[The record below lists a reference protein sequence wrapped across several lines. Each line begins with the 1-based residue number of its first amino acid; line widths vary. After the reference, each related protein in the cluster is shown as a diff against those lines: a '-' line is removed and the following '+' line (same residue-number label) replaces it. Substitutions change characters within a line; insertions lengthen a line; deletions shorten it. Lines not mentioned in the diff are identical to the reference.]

1 MIISMPTS
9 ARSQHRYDY
18 RIRNLVQRTGDVT
31 VATDLGV
38 PRSTA
43 RGWLGEMPTVVV
55 CLDVTELTEPEL
67 RQEVV
72 KLRRRVRKLMALLRL
87 VLVLLQTSGFRLG
100 VGRLP
105 DGRDKLRILRAVDR
119 ARKHVP
125 LRALLR
131 FLRVSPSRFHAW
143 SRRQPACVLEDQSSC
158 PRVSPS
164 RLTPSEVRA
173 IKDLVTSPEY
183 RHVPT
188 GTLAVFAQ
196 RLGKVWASPSTW
208 YRLVQQN
215 GWRRPHLRVH
225 PSKPRVGV
233 RTTRADEMWHID
245 TTVIRLLDGT
255 RAYLHAVIDNFSR
268 RILAW
273 RVAER
278 LRR

>member
-1 MIISMPTS
+1 MIISMS
-9 ARSQHRYDY
+9 IIARSQQRYDH
-18 RIRNLVQRTGDVT
+18 RLRNLVQRTGDVT
-31 VATDLGV
+31 VATELGV

-43 RGWLGEMPTVVV
+43 RGWLGETQTVVV

-67 RQEVV
+67 RLEVV

-87 VLVLLQTSGFRLG
+87 VLVLLQTSGFRLTLA
-100 VGRLP
+100 RLP
-105 DGRDKLRILRAVDR
+105 DGRDKQRIPRAVDR
-119 ARKHVP
+119 AREHLP
-125 LRALLR
+125 LQALVR

-143 SRRQPACVLEDQSSC
+143 SRRQRACVLDDQSSC
-158 PRVSPS
+158 PRISPS

-188 GTLAVFAQ
+188 GTLAILAQ

-208 YRLVQQN
+208 YRLVRQN
-215 GWRRPHLRVH
+215 GWRRPRLRVH
-225 PSKPRVGV
+225 PAKPQVGL

-268 RILAW
+268 RIW
-273 RVAER
+273 RGGSPIR